1 MVEGIA
7 ALVLFAA
14 GSAAG
19 AAAPPA
25 YVDPGSGSLIIQAV
39 AASLVGAALMFR
51 RIREG
56 IADSFR
62 AGVDRIS
69 SLFRREDRPS

>member
-7 ALVLFAA
+7 ALLLFAA
-14 GSAAG
+14 GSTAG

-25 YVDPGSGSLIIQAV
+25 YVDPGAGSLIIQAV
-39 AASLVGAALMFR
+39 AAGLVGGALMIR

-62 AGVDRIS
+62 AGADRIS
-69 SLFRREDRPS
+69 SLFRRQDRPS

>member
-19 AAAPPA
+19 AGAPPT

-39 AASLVGAALMFR
+39 AASLVGGALMIR
-51 RIREG
+51 RVREG

-62 AGVDRIS
+62 AAVARIS

>member
-1 MVEGIA
+1 MLEGIA

-19 AAAPPA
+19 AGAPPA

-56 IADSFR
+56 IADTFR
-62 AGVDRIS
+62 TGVGRIG

>member
-19 AAAPPA
+19 AGAPPA

-56 IADSFR
+56 IADTFR
-62 AGVDRIS
+62 TGVDRIG